1 MAWVAV
7 GIVATS
13 AVTSLA
19 AGNQA
24 KKGSDKEAQLDREA
38 GQVKKQASELEANVL
53 ETQATQR
60 VAAAQRDM
68 IDIQRMTK
76 LTQSRAQALSAFSGG
91 GASAPTVLTIMGN
104 IAKEG
109 AYNGARALYEGEESA
124 RIMRL
129 QAFEKRQE
137 GQFAEVSGNLQ
148 AEAATSR
155 GRAAELTGFSNAL
168 AAGGSLYGKYG
179 GRGPSSST
187 SKGYFSLDV

>member
-1 MAWVAV
+1 MWVAV
-7 GIVATS
+7 GVTAAS
-13 AVTSLA
+13 VVTSIS
-19 AGNQA
+19 AGQQA
-24 KKGSDKEAQLDREA
+24 KKAANKEGELQQEA
-38 GQVKKQASELEANVL
+38 GQVRKQASELEANVL
-53 ETQATQR
+53 ESQATQR

-91 GASAPTVLTIMGN
+91 GASAPTVLNIMGN

-129 QAFEKRQE
+129 QAYEKRQE

-155 GRAAELTGFSNAL
+155 GRAAELTGFASAL
-168 AAGGSLYGKYG
+168 NSAGSLYGKYG
-179 GRGPSSST
+179 GRGPSSSS
-187 SKGYFSLDV
+187 SKYTSLDV